1 MMIPCAHRRHLC
13 PALSPAATQRQRVG
27 AAAPARRAAAVVP
40 VRAAAEAFEGDLVG
54 TGMKFG
60 VVVGRFNDLV
70 TKLLLDGALGAF
82 KRHGVSEAD
91 VDVAWVPGSF
101 ELPVVAKAMAKSGK
115 YDAVVCIGVVVRG
128 ATTHYDAVVG
138 GATSGVLNA
147 STDSGVPVVF
157 GVLTC
162 DTMEQA
168 MDRAGGKVGNK
179 GGEAAVTAVEMG
191 SLMRKLRAE
200 GKAAQPW

>member
-1 MMIPCAHRRHLC
+1 MMAAHSGRLVAA
-13 PALSPAATQRQRVG
+13 PAQGQAA
-27 AAAPARRAAAVVP
+27 AAAPARRRAALA
-40 VRAAAEAFEGDLVG
+40 VRAAGKAYEGSLVG

-60 VVVGRFNDLV
+60 VV
-70 TKLLLDGALGAF
+70 
-82 KRHGVSEAD
+82 D

-101 ELPVVAKAMAKSGK
+101 ELPVVAKAMAKGGK
-115 YDAVVCIGVVVRG
+115 YDAVVAIGVVVRG
-128 ATTHYDAVVG
+128 DTTHYDAVVG

-147 STDSGVPVVF
+147 STDSGVPVIF

-168 MDRAGGKVGNK
+168 LDRAGGKVGNK
-179 GGEAAVTAVEMG
+179 GGEAAVTAVETG
-191 SLMRKLRAE
+191 SLLRQLRGE